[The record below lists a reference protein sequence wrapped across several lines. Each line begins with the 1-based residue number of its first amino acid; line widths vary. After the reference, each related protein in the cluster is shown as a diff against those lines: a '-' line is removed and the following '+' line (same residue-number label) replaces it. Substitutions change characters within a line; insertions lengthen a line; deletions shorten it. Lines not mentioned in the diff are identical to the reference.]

1 MNDEWWWMMMT
12 MISIRILIR
21 FDDYPASGG
30 NKLRMLR
37 ANKLMCLCSRR
48 QHSWLTG
55 PKGPQQCLGTV
66 LWLLFSLGWVG
77 IWMFEWFDLV
87 LSGPGTFF
95 WFDLTSSLR
104 FEYLF
109 YPSAPAKHLWH
120 LQYRHH
126 GFAVDM
132 FFHFSCSLYW
142 CNMLTQFDTIPCGC
156 SLAVDD

>member
-55 PKGPQQCLGTV
+55 PKGPSTV
-66 LWLLFSLGWVG
+66 SRDRPLAFAFTGMSRDLDVWVVWSSVGWTRYILLV
-77 IWMFEWFDLV
+77 WFDQLLEV
-87 LSGPGTFF
+87 WIPFLPICSCQTPLASTISTP
-95 WFDLTSSLR
+95 WLCSC
-104 FEYLF
+104 Y
-109 YPSAPAKHLWH
+109 
-120 LQYRHH
+120 
-126 GFAVDM
+126 V
-132 FFHFSCSLYW
+132 FHVSCSLYW